1 MVPDLQKVLEVGI
14 KLSKKKIKPE
24 IASSK
29 ANTRPPDINFSVSNL
44 PSLGSDHCMCLMN
57 AAEKMTLTF
66 ILFLTTLW

>member
-14 KLSKKKIKPE
+14 KLSKKKKIKPE

-44 PSLGSDHCMCLMN
+44 PSLR
-57 AAEKMTLTF
+57 K
-66 ILFLTTLW
+66 